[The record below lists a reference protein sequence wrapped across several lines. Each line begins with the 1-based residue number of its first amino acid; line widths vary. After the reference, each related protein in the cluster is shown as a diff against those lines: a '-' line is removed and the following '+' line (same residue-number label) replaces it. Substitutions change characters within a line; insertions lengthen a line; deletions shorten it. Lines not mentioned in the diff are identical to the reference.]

1 MIVKENMLKK
11 KRIEINEK
19 SMTIAFVFLA
29 FILMTAWTMTQPFN
43 AGPDEPMR
51 YLVADYILWHHGAL
65 PKGDDPAVRNEVWG
79 ISYAYYPVLSYMV
92 SALFMK
98 ISRLFGVRG
107 ADMIKAARMADV
119 LFVTGAVYF
128 VIKASGKLF
137 PKEKYSGEVRWL
149 FVALAGFMPQA
160 IFLGTYVNTDSLA
173 LLAAAII
180 LYAWA
185 SYLREKWTWKNC
197 MMLAV
202 GMAVCA
208 LSYFNAYGWILCS
221 FFFFCLTIL
230 LCREEPFSK
239 RVRFLLSRGA
249 AIAGVTVALCG
260 WWFIRNAVLYN
271 GDFLGRKS
279 CAECAEKYA
288 QKDYRPSL
296 YPTPEKW
303 GWTWKDIIFYQDP
316 GWYHNW
322 ILTVCVSFIGT
333 FGLMEIYMPYT
344 VSKMYIVFFAAGIL
358 SVLFVKETFSLRKS
372 MYIVQKKTLADD
384 ILKVRTKVTSK
395 KWSDEGIFHLMMVL
409 LIIIP
414 VILYMY
420 YVYYSDNQAQGRYL
434 MPALYPLMYFVTLG
448 WNNIL
453 KKVIKNGKVRSWVYR
468 VATALLVISPFAC
481 WAFLVVP
488 FYA

>member
-1 MIVKENMLKK
+1 
-11 KRIEINEK
+11 
-19 SMTIAFVFLA
+19 
-29 FILMTAWTMTQPFN
+29 
-43 AGPDEPMR
+43 
-51 YLVADYILWHHGAL
+51 
-65 PKGDDPAVRNEVWG
+65 
-79 ISYAYYPVLSYMV
+79 
-92 SALFMK
+92 
-98 ISRLFGVRG
+98 
-107 ADMIKAARMADV
+107 
-119 LFVTGAVYF
+119 
-128 VIKASGKLF
+128 
-137 PKEKYSGEVRWL
+137 
-149 FVALAGFMPQA
+149 MPQA

-344 VSKMYIVFFAAGIL
+344 VSKMYIVFFVAGIL
-358 SVLFVKETFSLRKS
+358 SVLYVKETFNLRKS
-372 MYIVQKKTLADD
+372 MYIIQKKTLADD

-395 KWSDEGIFHLMMVL
+395 KWSDKGIFHLMMVL

-468 VATALLVISPFAC
+468 VAIALLVISPFAC

>member
-1 MIVKENMLKK
+1 M
-11 KRIEINEK
+11 
-19 SMTIAFVFLA
+19 
-29 FILMTAWTMTQPFN
+29 
-43 AGPDEPMR
+43 
-51 YLVADYILWHHGAL
+51 
-65 PKGDDPAVRNEVWG
+65 
-79 ISYAYYPVLSYMV
+79 
-92 SALFMK
+92 
-98 ISRLFGVRG
+98 
-107 ADMIKAARMADV
+107 
-119 LFVTGAVYF
+119 
-128 VIKASGKLF
+128 
-137 PKEKYSGEVRWL
+137 
-149 FVALAGFMPQA
+149 
-160 IFLGTYVNTDSLA
+160 
-173 LLAAAII
+173 
-180 LYAWA
+180 
-185 SYLREKWTWKNC
+185 
-197 MMLAV
+197 
-202 GMAVCA
+202 
-208 LSYFNAYGWILCS
+208 
-221 FFFFCLTIL
+221 
-230 LCREEPFSK
+230 
-239 RVRFLLSRGA
+239 
-249 AIAGVTVALCG
+249 ALCG

-344 VSKMYIVFFAAGIL
+344 VSKMYIVFFVAGIL
-358 SVLFVKETFSLRKS
+358 SVLYVKETFNLRKS
-372 MYIVQKKTLADD
+372 MYIIQKKTLAND

-395 KWSDEGIFHLMMVL
+395 KWSDKGIFHLMMVL

-468 VATALLVISPFAC
+468 VAIALLVISPFAC